1 MDEDVKLLKDLVS
14 TPSVTGDT
22 GNAARLIREWC
33 IRNGMKAE
41 IVNGAVVV
49 NPDGPDLLLLGH
61 FDTVPGEVPVRIENG
76 ELWGRGSVDAKGP
89 LCTAL
94 IALRDLP
101 ELRDR
106 ISLIGVPDE
115 EGSSET
121 AYRLRKTM
129 KERPCIILEPSG
141 WDGITLSYN
150 GRLLLEIE
158 VTSPPSHSGHDSP
171 FSTEIALDLLE
182 SIKKTSNP
190 RLLGI
195 EGDMTRTRMKIDIRY
210 APGET
215 PELPPGSEVTKINVL
230 EDVKP
235 YRSDKYSSL
244 VRSFVKAIR
253 TSGGEPT
260 FKRKTGTADMNV
272 LGEVWSTPII
282 AYGPGDGKLDH
293 TDEERISVD
302 EYRKGIEVL
311 KTAIRELL
319 KQ

>member
-1 MDEDVKLLKDLVS
+1 MDDDVAFLMEMVS
-14 TPSVTGDT
+14 IPSVTGDT
-22 GNAARLIREWC
+22 GEAASLIKEWC
-33 IRNGMKAE
+33 LSNKMEAE
-41 IVNGAVVV
+41 IVEGAVVV
-49 NPDGPDLLLLGH
+49 NPGGHDLLLLGH

-106 ISLIGVPDE
+106 VSLIGVPDE

-158 VTSPPSHSGHDSP
+158 VTSPSSHSGHDRP
-171 FSTEIALDLLE
+171 FSTEIALDWLE
-182 SIKKTSNP
+182 TIKRTSNP
-190 RLLGI
+190 RLLEI

-210 APGET
+210 PPGEA
-215 PELPPGSEVTKINVL
+215 PELPPESEFVRVSIL

-253 TSGGEPT
+253 SSGGEPT
-260 FKRKTGTADMNV
+260 LKRKTGTADMNV
-272 LGEVWSTPII
+272 LGEVWGTPII

-293 TDEERISVD
+293 TDEERISLY
-302 EYRKGIEVL
+302 EYCKGIDVL
-311 KTAIRELL
+311 KMAISEIL
-319 KQ
+319 K